1 MSDYGFFLDRAR
13 QAAGLVSRL
22 EASLAGSPGDLGL
35 RLTLASAVKMAERTE
50 RELYERA
57 AAEQVDLCRYR
68 LVRHSGAGFGVHSV
82 SKSLELFQ
90 DAVSFVYHAVMGQP
104 RLKLGAMMRRETEL
118 LFGYSFAGSL
128 GVVLLAPSE
137 RGLFYSKFDD
147 VVRTINQVF
156 EIQDN
161 SELRDAA
168 RTIGPAA
175 IQKLYNWSAVNFESG
190 YDLDLRW
197 TNSNSLEF
205 GSYVEAKQFGKLAD
219 LISLTSDVETA
230 TIRTR
235 GVLVGF
241 DSVIKTFHLVETD
254 GESYKGQL
262 QDGFPENRDWT
273 VNQRY
278 EATISSEVATRFST
292 GEETR
297 KFRLVGLVPLDDT

>member
-22 EASLAGSPGDLGL
+22 EASLAKSPGDRSV
-35 RLTLASAVKMAERTE
+35 RLTLASAISMAERTE
-50 RELYERA
+50 RELYEIA

-68 LVRHSGAGFGVHSV
+68 LVRHSGLGFGVHSV

-90 DAVSFVYHAVMGQP
+90 DAVSFVYHAVTGQP
-104 RLKLGAMMRRETEL
+104 RVKIGQAMRRETEL

-137 RGLFYSKFDD
+137 RGLFFNKFDD

-156 EIQDN
+156 EIKDN

-168 RTIGPAA
+168 KAIGPAA
-175 IQKLYNWSAVNFESG
+175 IQKIYNWSAVNYESG

-197 TNSNSLEF
+197 TNSNSIEF
-205 GSYVEAKQFGKLAD
+205 GSYVEAKQFGRLAD
-219 LISLTSDVETA
+219 LISLTSNVETTA
-230 TIRTR
+230 IRAR
-235 GVLVGF
+235 GILVGF
-241 DSVIKTFHLVETD
+241 DSVLKTFHLVETD
-254 GESYKGQL
+254 GDSYKGNL
-262 QDGFPENRDWT
+262 ENGFPENRDWT
-273 VNQRY
+273 VNRRY
-278 EATISSEVATRFST
+278 EATISAEVTTRFST

-297 KFRLVGLVPLDDT
+297 RFRLVGLVQADGV